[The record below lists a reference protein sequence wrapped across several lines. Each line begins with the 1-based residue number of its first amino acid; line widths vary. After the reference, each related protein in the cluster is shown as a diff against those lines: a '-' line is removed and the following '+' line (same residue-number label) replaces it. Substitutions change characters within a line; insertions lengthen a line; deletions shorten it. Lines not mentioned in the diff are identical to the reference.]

1 VEWQPEHGPVHIDP
15 TLALGDRDELDR
27 GLQRLTADQRTV
39 LVLRYYVGLADRQ
52 VAEVMRLP
60 VGTVKSRTA
69 RAISALRAE
78 LEAEARTVS
87 MVERVR

>member
-1 VEWQPEHGPVHIDP
+1 
-15 TLALGDRDELDR
+15 
-27 GLQRLTADQRTV
+27 
-39 LVLRYYVGLADRQ
+39 VLRYYVGLADRQ